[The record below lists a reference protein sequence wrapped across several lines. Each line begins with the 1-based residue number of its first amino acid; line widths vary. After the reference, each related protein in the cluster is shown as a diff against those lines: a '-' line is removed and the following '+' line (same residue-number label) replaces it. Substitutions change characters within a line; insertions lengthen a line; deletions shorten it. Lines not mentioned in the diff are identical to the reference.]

1 MKMQISAWSIRNPIP
16 VSVLFM
22 ALMIA
27 GMFGYQSLPVKL
39 FPDVSFPIVQV
50 SVTLPSA
57 AASEVETQI
66 THDVEAA
73 VSNIAGVN
81 HVQSS
86 VSQGLSLSTVEFEI
100 GINPQQATDEVRAAI
115 DGIRR
120 NLPRG
125 IEEPIVQS
133 FDVDSIPVVT
143 YAVVAEGMTDIELS
157 WFVDNTIARRLV
169 VEKGVAQVTRIGGV
183 EREINVTLDPHR
195 LEALGITAPQ
205 INSALRSSSVD
216 MPGGRSEVGSR
227 EQTVRVLAAAESV
240 EVLADKVIYSAA
252 GQTIRLSDVAVVSD
266 GVAER
271 RGYAT
276 LNGQS
281 VVGFQVKKTKSAS
294 DVGMARDVARAVE
307 ELDDLYDGMSFNLI
321 ASTAQSTNNS
331 FNATLIALVEGMLL
345 AALVVFLFLRD
356 WRATVIAALAMPIS
370 LIPTFAVMSYFG
382 FSLNMITLLSLT
394 LVIGILVDDAIVE
407 IENIQ
412 KRIEKGQSPFQ
423 AALVGADEIGLAVVA
438 TTLTIVVVF
447 LPVSL
452 MSGFAG
458 QFFMEFGF
466 TVAIAVLFSLL
477 VARLLTPLMA
487 AYFLKP
493 SKVPHAP
500 KPFSG
505 IYRKAL
511 DCALAHRW
519 LSIGSGVLLFFGA
532 VLLTATLPAGFTPPQ
547 DNGIVD
553 LAIEG
558 APGTTL
564 ADMRYRTDQL
574 TRELTVFDSVEKVFI
589 TVGGEG
595 GGANIRSGRATVLLK
610 QDRQL
615 TTQAFHDKIKPLL
628 MDVADLRIGFAA
640 GGMAGS
646 NTIQVILSSDNV
658 EKLSE
663 TALKLE
669 RQMRS
674 LPELSNVYQVTPR
687 PGSELIVTPKR
698 EEAARLGVTAETLS
712 SLLRIATVGDIDANT
727 AKFNTGQQRLPVRV
741 RLPDKARSDLATLRN
756 LRVPTVDGIAIP
768 LSAVADIRFQAGAS
782 LIDRYDRT
790 RRATVEAQLNDVSLG
805 IAFKAINEL
814 PIMKNLPEGVTQPQ
828 FGQSEQMAELFDGF
842 GAAILSGVGLIF
854 AVLILLFKS
863 FFKPITIL
871 AALPL
876 SIAGAFIGLLI
887 THSELGVAALIGL
900 LMLMGL
906 AAKNS
911 ILLVELAI
919 EKENAGATQTEAII
933 IACHERVRPIVM
945 TTMAMAAGMLP
956 TALGVSAGS
965 EFRSPM
971 AIAVIGG
978 LISSTL
984 LSLVIV
990 PVVYEVIDDFELWVK
1005 PKLTRFIVL
1014 SDEGCSAE
1022 NKAANRGG
1030 V

>member
-1 MKMQISAWSIRNPIP
+1 MKMQVSAWSIKNPIP
-16 VSVLFM
+16 VSVLFV

-27 GMFGYQSLPVKL
+27 GIAGYQSLPIKL
-39 FPDVSFPIVQV
+39 FPDVSFPVVQV

-73 VSNIAGVN
+73 VSNIAGVS
-81 HVQSS
+81 HVQST

-100 GINPQQATDEVRAAI
+100 GMNPQQATDEVRAAI
-115 DGIRR
+115 DRIRR

-125 IEEPIVQS
+125 IEEPIVQR
-133 FDVDSIPVVT
+133 FDVDSIPILT
-143 YAVVAEGMTDIELS
+143 YAVAAEGMTDVELS
-157 WFVDNTIARRLV
+157 WFVDNTITRRLV
-169 VEKGVAQVTRIGGV
+169 TEKGVAQVSRIGGV
-183 EREINVTLDPHR
+183 EREINVTLDPNR
-195 LEALGITAPQ
+195 LEALAITAPQ
-205 INSALRSSSVD
+205 INNALRSTSVD
-216 MPGGRSEVGSR
+216 IPGGRSEVGQR

-240 EVLADKVIYSAA
+240 EVLADKVVYSSS
-252 GQTIRLSDVAVVSD
+252 GQHVRLKDVADVSD

-271 RGYAT
+271 RGFAT

-281 VVGFQVKKTKSAS
+281 VVGFQVKKTNAAS
-294 DVGMARDVARAVE
+294 DVGMAREVARAVQA
-307 ELDDLYDGMSFNLI
+307 LDAEYADVSFSLI
-321 ASTAQSTNNS
+321 ASTAKSTENS
-331 FNATLIALVEGMLL
+331 FNATLMALIEGMIL
-345 AALVVFLFLRD
+345 AALVVFMFLRD

-370 LIPTFAVMSYFG
+370 LIPTFAAMNYFG

-493 SKVPHAP
+493 STSPHSP
-500 KPFSG
+500 KPFDG
-505 IYRKAL
+505 FYRRAL
-511 DCALAHRW
+511 DYALAHRW
-519 LSIGSGVLLFFGA
+519 LSIGSGMLLFIGS
-532 VLLTATLPAGFTPPQ
+532 VLLTATLPAGFTPQQ

-553 LAIEG
+553 LTIEG

-564 ADMRYRTDQL
+564 NDMRRRTEQL
-574 TRELTVFDSVEKVFI
+574 TRELTDFESVETVFI
-589 TVGGEG
+589 TVGSGNSSG
-595 GGANIRSGRATVLLK
+595 NVRSGRATVLLK
-610 QDRQL
+610 QNRDI
-615 TTQAFHDKIKPLL
+615 TTQAFQHQIKPLL
-628 MDVADLRIGFAA
+628 MDIADVRIGFAT
-640 GGMAGS
+640 GGMGGS
-646 NTIQVILSSDNV
+646 NTIQIILSGDDV
-658 EKLSE
+658 ELLSE
-663 TALKLE
+663 TVLTLE
-669 RQMRS
+669 RQMRT
-674 LPELSNVYQVTPR
+674 LPELSNVYQVTLR
-687 PGSELIVTPKR
+687 PGSELIITPKR
-698 EEAARLGVTAETLS
+698 EEAARLGVTAEALG
-712 SLLRIATVGDIDANT
+712 SLVRIATVGDIDANT
-727 AKFNTGQQRLPVRV
+727 TKFNTGEQRLPIRV
-741 RLPDKARSDLATLRN
+741 RLPDEARADLATLSN
-756 LRVPTVDGIAIP
+756 LRVPTSSGVVVP

-790 RRATVEAQLNDVSLG
+790 RRATVEAQLNHVSLG
-805 IAFKAINEL
+805 PAFKAINQL
-814 PIMKNLPEGVTQPQ
+814 PIMLNLPEGVTQPS
-828 FGQSEQMAELFDGF
+828 FGQNEMMTELFEGF
-842 GAAILSGVGLIF
+842 GAAILAGVGLIF

-863 FFKPITIL
+863 FFKPVTIL

-876 SIAGAFIGLLI
+876 SIAGAFLGLLV
-887 THSELGVAALIGL
+887 TNSELGLAALIGL

-919 EKENAGATQTEAII
+919 EAENDGATQTEAII
-933 IACHERVRPIVM
+933 FACRERVRPIVM

-956 TALGVSAGS
+956 TAFGVSEGS

-971 AIAVIGG
+971 AVAVIGG

-990 PVVYEVIDDFELWVK
+990 PVVYEVVDDFEMWIK
-1005 PKLTRFIVL
+1005 PKLARLVVL
-1014 SDEGCSAE
+1014 SEDETVEVESGHL
-1022 NKAANRGG
+1022 
-1030 V
+1030 